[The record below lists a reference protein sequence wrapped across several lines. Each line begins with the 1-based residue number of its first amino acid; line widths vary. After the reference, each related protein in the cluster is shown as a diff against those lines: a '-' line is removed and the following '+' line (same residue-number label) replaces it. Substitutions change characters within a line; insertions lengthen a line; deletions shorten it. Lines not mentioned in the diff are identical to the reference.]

1 MSGSNIS
8 RLHPLL
14 FVAATILA
22 FSSGAGV
29 VSAQTVL
36 SSSEAA
42 KTVSIKDLNA
52 TPSAVSGVVANH
64 SPHAIRDIEIL
75 VQYHWLWGN
84 EFKPGRQPPG
94 ESTIIKLDKE
104 LKPGESV
111 IFRHVP
117 APPLPERKDGR
128 FTLEVTVAGFTVVIP
143 AT

>member
-1 MSGSNIS
+1 MS

-14 FVAATILA
+14 FVAAAVLA
-22 FSSGAGV
+22 FSSGGAGV

-42 KTVSIKDLNA
+42 KSLSIKDLNA
-52 TPSAVSGVVANH
+52 TPSAVSGVVANN
-64 SPHAIRDIEIL
+64 SPHAIRNIEIL

-104 LKPGESV
+104 LQPGQSAA
-111 IFRHVP
+111 FRHVP

-128 FTLEVTVAGFTVVIP
+128 FTLEVTVAGFTVVVP

>member
-1 MSGSNIS
+1 MSRSNVS
-8 RLHPLL
+8 RLRPFL
-14 FVAATILA
+14 FFAATILA
-22 FSSGAGV
+22 FSSGSSV
-29 VSAQTVL
+29 AQTVL
-36 SSSEAA
+36 SSSDAA

-104 LKPGESV
+104 LKPGESAA
-111 IFRHVP
+111 FQHVP